1 MERRITKKIEA
12 YQVDFKNAIKDWLVN
27 ENINLTNNNGLD
39 KTSEFLQFVY
49 DYNGIGITKED
60 FQKRKRVK
68 NQVPQYERCVAKKAE
83 GEQCTRRKKDETF
96 CGTHVKG
103 TPHGIISTENVEN
116 ALPVTKV
123 EVWVQEIKGIHC
135 YIDASENVYYA
146 EDIMARKPN
155 PRIVAKYGI
164 DEKGIYFL
172 KYQIPVEIH

>member
-83 GEQCTRRKKDETF
+83 GEQCTRRKKMKRFAEHTLR
-96 CGTHVKG
+96 G
-103 TPHGIISTENVEN
+103 PHTE
-116 ALPVTKV
+116 L
-123 EVWVQEIKGIHC
+123 
-135 YIDASENVYYA
+135 
-146 EDIMARKPN
+146 
-155 PRIVAKYGI
+155 
-164 DEKGIYFL
+164 
-172 KYQIPVEIH
+172 YQQKT